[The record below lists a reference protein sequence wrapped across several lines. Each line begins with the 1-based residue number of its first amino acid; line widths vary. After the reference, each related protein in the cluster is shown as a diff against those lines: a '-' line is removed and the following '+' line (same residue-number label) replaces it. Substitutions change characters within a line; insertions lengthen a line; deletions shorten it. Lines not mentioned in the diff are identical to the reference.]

1 MTLLACLLQAM
12 RERAPETPVPAGL
25 LLAELLCLR
34 SAGSQPGR
42 QPPVY
47 ITSTLQAVEERAHD
61 AADYSAQHA
70 QLATEVQQLRA
81 SLAQLSADHK
91 ATEEQLRRRKAKNMQ
106 EVEVG
111 LGAFVAGPLFPCSRV
126 LHLSS
131 HTLLTPP
138 ACVRL
143 VQVWIQKYD
152 EDMGVKELEHQE
164 EQTALNE
171 VGHLLL

>member
-42 QPPVY
+42 QPPVH

-61 AADYSAQHA
+61 AADYSGQHA

-111 LGAFVAGPLFPCSRV
+111 LGALCGRTTPAGSLCSPAHACCIFRLTPCSH
-126 LHLSS
+126 HL
-131 HTLLTPP
+131 P
-138 ACVRL
+138 V
-143 VQVWIQKYD
+143 YD
-152 EDMGVKELEHQE
+152 LCRCGYRSMMRTWVSR
-164 EQTALNE
+164 N
-171 VGHLLL
+171 